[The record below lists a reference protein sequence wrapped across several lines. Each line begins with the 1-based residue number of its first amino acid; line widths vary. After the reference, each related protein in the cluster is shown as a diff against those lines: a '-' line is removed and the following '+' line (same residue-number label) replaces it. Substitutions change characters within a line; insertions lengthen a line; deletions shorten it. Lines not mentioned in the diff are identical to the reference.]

1 MLLENIALDALDPA
15 RLGAF
20 WEGLLGGARLT
31 DTPDLVETRVGGP
44 GGPWLDLCL
53 PRVPEPPRA
62 GPRLHLDL
70 VGGEHQ
76 DDVVA
81 RAVGLGAQPLD
92 IGQGDVPWVV
102 LADPEGNPFCVME
115 PRPEYRAGGGIA
127 ALPLASADPERDLRF
142 WTALTGWRRE
152 PASVPAALRHPSG
165 LGPLL
170 ELCPEARPKDP
181 DEKNRLHLDVRLQPG
196 EHLDDAVA
204 LALDLGGSELEHG
217 WGDLPWRVLRDPSG
231 NEVCILPSSAG

>member
-20 WEGLLGGARLT
+20 WEALLDGTRLT
-31 DTPDLVETRVGGP
+31 DTPDLVETRLGGP
-44 GGPWLDLCL
+44 DGPWLDLCV
-53 PRVPEPPRA
+53 PRVPEAPRV

-76 DDVVA
+76 EAVVT
-81 RAVGLGAQPLD
+81 RALGLGARPLD
-92 IGQGDVPWVV
+92 IGQGEVPWVV

-115 PRPEYRAGGGIA
+115 HRPEYLAGAGIA
-127 ALPLASADPERDLRF
+127 ALPLDSADPERDLRF
-142 WTALTGWRRE
+142 YAALTGWR
-152 PASVPAALRHPSG
+152 PDPVSGSAALRHPSG

-170 ELCPEARPKDP
+170 ELLPEPRPKDP
-181 DEKNRLHLDVRLQPG
+181 AEKNRLHLDVRLEPG

-204 LALDLGGSELEHG
+204 LALDLGGSELDHG

-231 NEVCILPSSAG
+231 NEVCILPAASG